1 MKALTLKQPWATL
14 ISEGLKEY
22 EFRSWN
28 TNYRGKLLIHA
39 GLGIDKKEAI
49 KYKYEYPKSRIVA
62 LVELVDC
69 IKIDDKFNKM
79 IKDYTR
85 LMKYKPKKLKP
96 IPLEDKLE
104 RLENNKKNLK
114 SAKSIITELIISG
127 KQIREYK
134 KRKGFF
140 EKKVAS
146 KIEELIPK
154 RVKLIDLLRKS
165 PEIMDDL
172 YVFAIKAPFNEEN
185 GYINYLIVKSDPKN
199 MIKKEN

>member
-39 GLGIDKKEAI
+39 GLGIDKEESI

-79 IKDYTR
+79 IKD
-85 LMKYKPKKLKP
+85 
-96 IPLEDKLE
+96 
-104 RLENNKKNLK
+104 KN
-114 SAKSIITELIISG
+114 SIVYGS
-127 KQIREYK
+127 KDREGY
-134 KRKGFF
+134 
-140 EKKVAS
+140 AW
-146 KIEELIPK
+146 KI
-154 RVKLIDLLRKS
+154 KLIKKINDNKEVKGKLGLWNI
-165 PEIMDDL
+165 EDYD
-172 YVFAIKAPFNEEN
+172 IK
-185 GYINYLIVKSDPKN
+185 
-199 MIKKEN
+199 